1 MSHLDQ
7 VMDIL
12 RLAPHNRKNSDVLKL
27 MDLTS
32 NIEFFK
38 KVSEEEKT
46 KEVHMSCCQVM
57 GLEEFP
63 AETAI
68 FNYGDIGDSF
78 YVILKGSVAVQIPTK
93 KIVKRPIQPI
103 VEEHKEPHKD
113 PATESRLSGARRSTL
128 GGKHLAQQLS
138 AINQQKPKPD
148 QSEKSN
154 HESRDQLDE
163 IPESSEDTNE
173 VIYEEVEVTEYIEVA
188 KLHAGGS
195 FGELALMNDK
205 PRAATIRCSAYTICA
220 VLKKNDFKNI
230 LGAISEKKL
239 NLKIKYF
246 QSLPFF
252 TNWTKVALSKF
263 SYYFELKYFKPKQV
277 IYKEGDPLHFVYFVK
292 EGEFKMT
299 KKLNIDIASQL
310 ETQSFTEGIKQD
322 SSKFRLRNK
331 PCTKKVDMQLVI
343 KGKNEVFGHE
353 ELLEGNDRRQ
363 LTCECISNA
372 EVYAIS
378 KEDFQQ
384 RIPYPETWKVIRD
397 KYSFNSKRRDFR
409 LNELEK
415 VEQVKQDIAFS
426 SLSPVKK
433 TVHNKLPSVD
443 CSKES
448 SPILKKTS
456 NSSKVTLVYRCKR
469 VDLKR
474 MQLSHLEPPSPSPI
488 DSSKKPVPYSRSAHY
503 SGYSYTRLK
512 IKSDIHK
519 ARFTRSALN
528 SKPAAREI
536 SPSRNKRRP
545 PPNFF
550 AIPKGKIFTRK
561 NNYMAS
567 SPTRKV
573 QEQENSMIRDGFY
586 SGHCHTISS

>member
-1 MSHLDQ
+1 MSPLNQ

-27 MDLTS
+27 MDLTA

-63 AETAI
+63 ADAAI
-68 FNYGDIGDSF
+68 FKYGDIGDSF
-78 YVILKGSVAVQIPTK
+78 YIILKGSVAVQIPTK
-93 KIVKRPIQPI
+93 KIIKRPIQPI
-103 VEEHKEPHKD
+103 VEEQKESHKD
-113 PATESRLSGARRSTL
+113 SNVESRLNGGRRSTL
-128 GGKHLAQQLS
+128 GGKNLVQQIS
-138 AINQQKPKPD
+138 TINQQKPKLD

-154 HESRDQLDE
+154 NASRDRLEE
-163 IPESSEDTNE
+163 IPESPDDTDE
-173 VIYEEVEVTEYIEVA
+173 VIYEEIEVIEFIEVA
-188 KLHAGGS
+188 KLHAGAS

-205 PRAATIRCSAYTICA
+205 PRAATIKCSAYTICA

-230 LGAISEKKL
+230 LGGISEKKL

-331 PCTKKVDMQLVI
+331 PFTKKVDMQLVI

-353 ELLEGNDRRQ
+353 ELLEGHERRQ
-363 LTCECISNA
+363 LTCECISYA

-397 KYSFNSKRRDFR
+397 KYSLNSKRRDFR

-415 VEQVKQDIAFS
+415 VEHVKQDIAFS
-426 SLSPVKK
+426 SLSPIKK
-433 TVHNKLPSVD
+433 NPNNKLPSLES
-443 CSKES
+443 SKES

-474 MQLSHLEPPSPSPI
+474 MQLSHLESASPSPI
-488 DSSKKPVPYSRSAHY
+488 DSSKRPVPQIRSAAY

-512 IKSDIHK
+512 IGSDVQK
-519 ARFTRSALN
+519 PRFTRSALN
-528 SKPAAREI
+528 SKPAARET

-550 AIPKGKIFTRK
+550 AIPKGKNLTRK
-561 NNYMAS
+561 NNYVGS
-567 SPTRKV
+567 SPTRKI
-573 QEQENSMIRDGFY
+573 QDQSDNMIREGFY
-586 SGHCHTISS
+586 SGHSHTFSG